1 MNELKI
7 YKMYEDVNSPVF
19 ASEGSACFD
28 MHAYLKTG
36 QDIQIFSDTA
46 SRAVEKPIKL
56 EDRFILYPNERA
68 LIPTGIIF
76 DIPVGHS
83 VRLHARSGLAFTRGL
98 TLANGEG
105 IIDNDYVE
113 HVYVMLVNNS
123 DMNAIIN
130 NHDRICQ
137 GELVEDLK
145 YVLSEISDPPKTK
158 TSRNGGFGSTGV

>member
-7 YKMYEDVNSPVF
+7 YKMYEDVTLPVF